1 MDGQLFVKIKQNR
14 KHNEKSGGKNNRP
27 HSPHGGPA
35 ATGNDGGRPPAQHL
49 PPPAESLKQKL
60 PQPGRRKALKIK
72 TFRLGG

>member
-35 ATGNDGGRPPAQHL
+35 ATG
-49 PPPAESLKQKL
+49 E
-60 PQPGRRKALKIK
+60 
-72 TFRLGG
+72 